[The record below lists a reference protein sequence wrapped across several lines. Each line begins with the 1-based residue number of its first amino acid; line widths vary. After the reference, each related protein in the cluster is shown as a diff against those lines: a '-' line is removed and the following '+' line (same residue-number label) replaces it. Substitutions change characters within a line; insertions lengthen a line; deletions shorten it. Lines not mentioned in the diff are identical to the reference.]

1 MDPLKGLRQLDGFEV
16 MDWHL
21 ADFLVKNA
29 VDSFPEFAILV
40 ALLSRATRQGH
51 VCLNLSRYAGGC
63 IDEFLLGHPGKLAI
77 ATTKQV
83 DSERVTLPDI
93 DVLLT
98 LLRRTGVVGT
108 PNSNHPIILDG
119 ERLYLERYF
128 RHERALARCLV
139 ERLTMVQKKAEPI
152 LMKEVLSRWFSGAPA
167 LAKEAAAIAFTRR
180 LCVLAGGPG
189 TGKTSTVVRLLGAI
203 GELTRRTGGSIPRT
217 LLLAPTGKAASRLSE
232 SIMNA
237 QVHLAQQLPE
247 VQGIQTEAM
256 TVHRALSQR
265 ERSHTGQPQPF
276 FADLVVV
283 DEASMVDLSTMRQ
296 LFESATFTERLI
308 LLGDPHQLAS
318 VEAGAVLGDVCGV
331 ADGKYAPSVAR
342 ELEGLTA
349 GAISYRE
356 NDVVKVADIV
366 VELVESHRFKG
377 DSGIG
382 RLAISIRK
390 GDVDGVFNVFAT
402 KNGDVEF
409 IELGNVTFEAL
420 IDQIWEKFD
429 NLRNAVHAKEALAAL
444 ERFRVLC
451 VHRRGRF
458 GVEYWNE
465 RLEERALSFER
476 SRNGRSLPRPILITE
491 NAEDS
496 SLYNGDL
503 GVLLAESLGRPRRGY
518 FHGTNGQVTSFAF
531 GRLPLHA
538 RAFAMSVHKSQGSE
552 SEEVLVLLPPANSP
566 LLTRELL
573 YTAVTRAKKRC
584 IIVGSKEALTRAV
597 EQRILRQSGLSDAL
611 SNWGTEP

>member
-1 MDPLKGLRQLDGFEV
+1 MERLSKLRQYDGFEAI
-16 MDWHL
+16 DCHL
-21 ADFLVKNA
+21 AEFLQENA
-29 VDSFPEFAILV
+29 IDAPPSFALLV

-51 VCLNLSRYAGGC
+51 VCLELSRYAGGC
-63 IDEFLLGHPGKLAI
+63 VDDFLLSHSGKLAN
-77 ATTKQV
+77 ATTGQTG
-83 DSERVTLPDI
+83 SAQLTLPNLDS
-93 DVLLT
+93 LLT
-98 LLRRTGVVGT
+98 LLRKTGVVGA
-108 PNSNHPIILDG
+108 PHSNHPIILDG

-128 RHERALARCLV
+128 RHEHALARRLI
-139 ERLTMVQKKAEPI
+139 ERLGTVRKNAEPSLI
-152 LMKEVLSRWFSGAPA
+152 RDVLSRWFAGAPE
-167 LAKEAAAIAFTRR
+167 LAKRAAAIAVTRR

-203 GELTRRTGGSIPRT
+203 GELTRRTGGSLPRT

-247 VQGIQTEAM
+247 VESLPTEAM

-265 ERSHTGQPQPF
+265 EHSRAGQPQPL
-276 FADLVVV
+276 FADLIVV

-296 LFESATFTERLI
+296 LFESATFTERVI

-331 ADGKYAPSVAR
+331 ADGKYAPTIAR
-342 ELEGLTA
+342 ELEVLT
-349 GAISYRE
+349 GGDISYRE
-356 NDVVKVADIV
+356 NDVVKVSDVV

-377 DSGIG
+377 NSGIG
-382 RLAISIRK
+382 RLAVSIRK
-390 GDVDGVFNVFAT
+390 GDVEGVFTAFET
-402 KNGDVEF
+402 DDGELEF
-409 IELGNVTFEAL
+409 LELGDVTFEHL
-420 IDQIWEKFD
+420 SDRIWGKFKG
-429 NLRNAVHAKEALAAL
+429 LRDAEHPKEALAAL

-458 GVEYWNE
+458 GVDFWNDK
-465 RLEERALSFER
+465 LEVRALSFEQ
-476 SRNGRSLPRPILITE
+476 SRNGRSLARPILIAE
-491 NAEDS
+491 NAEDG

-518 FHGTNGQVTSFAF
+518 FHGANGQINAFAS
-531 GRLPLHA
+531 GRLPPFT

-552 SEEVLVLLPPANSP
+552 IEEVLVLLPPASSP

-597 EQRILRQSGLSDAL
+597 EQRIHRQSGLTHAL
-611 SNWGTEP
+611 LNLGAAP